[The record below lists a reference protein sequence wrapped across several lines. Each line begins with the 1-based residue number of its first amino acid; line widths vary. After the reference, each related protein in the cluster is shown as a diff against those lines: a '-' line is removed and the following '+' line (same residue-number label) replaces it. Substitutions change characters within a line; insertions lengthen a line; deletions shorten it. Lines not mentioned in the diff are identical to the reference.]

1 MLLPIGLQ
9 DFQTLIS
16 QKTVGGITWCEH
28 PFSVGGGG
36 VNLLPNF
43 QKGRLDKTLIFRG
56 GLLGKRWVQFLHKR

>member
-36 VNLLPNF
+36 
-43 QKGRLDKTLIFRG
+43 G
-56 GLLGKRWVQFLHKR
+56 GGGGEPPTKFSER